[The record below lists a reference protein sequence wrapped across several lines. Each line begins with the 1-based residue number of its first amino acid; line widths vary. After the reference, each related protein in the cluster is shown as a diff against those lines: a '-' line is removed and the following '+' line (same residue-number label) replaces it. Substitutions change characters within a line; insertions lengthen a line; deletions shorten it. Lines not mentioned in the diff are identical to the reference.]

1 MTERFDRRVSIGA
14 TMGRDVESPQSPMAG
29 LLGAAVGRLH
39 DTQGLYHV
47 GHRSNSSTAV
57 STASVT
63 PYMTP
68 YMSQSVTPLQG
79 SSPSAILK
87 GSVAI
92 LTGRLLTLD
101 INPMIILHTKP

>member
-1 MTERFDRRVSIGA
+1 MTERFERRISTGA
-14 TMGRDVESPQSPMAG
+14 SGRDVESPQSPMTG
-29 LLGAAVGRLH
+29 LVGAAVGRLH
-39 DTQGLYHV
+39 DFQGNYHA
-47 GHRSNSSTAV
+47 GIGNRSNSSTVV

-79 SSPSAILK
+79 SPTGILK

-92 LTGRLLTLD
+92 LTGRPPTHLSTL
-101 INPMIILHTKP
+101 